1 MTVNVTIPYHHDG
14 GHIAALT
21 SPRKYQRRQ
30 LATSCGDVPKPPP
43 LTAAAAITAH
53 LRTTSKS
60 THGRWQAVE
69 AAHRHH
75 PMLPMNASSYYKCAA
90 TIRAPSWCRPPRV
103 APPPAVT
110 VYRANPTDSARSSN
124 LAGAGA
130 HATKKKVSQTAYSLC
145 TTLFVKYDSAVD
157 SMWRCSNHDFLD
169 LTLGPHPSWCLRPVP
184 HALPRVPF
192 GQWLV

>member
-1 MTVNVTIPYHHDG
+1 MRRLGYLHFGPKVLTVCVIQACHHVG
-14 GHIAALT
+14 GHIAALI
-21 SPRKYQRRQ
+21 SQSLHSGRQ
-30 LATSCGDVPKPPP
+30 LATSCVDAPKPPP
-43 LTAAAAITAH
+43 LTAATAITAH

-75 PMLPMNASSYYKCAA
+75 PMLLLNASSYYKCAA

-130 HATKKKVSQTAYSLC
+130 HATKKKHMQLVGHC
-145 TTLFVKYDSAVD
+145 
-157 SMWRCSNHDFLD
+157 
-169 LTLGPHPSWCLRPVP
+169 VP
-184 HALPRVPF
+184 LY
-192 GQWLV
+192 L

>member
-1 MTVNVTIPYHHDG
+1 MTVNLTIPYHHDG

-21 SPRKYQRRQ
+21 CPLRLSRRQ
-30 LATSCGDVPKPPP
+30 LATSCVDVPKLPP

-130 HATKKKVSQTAYSLC
+130 QATKKKVSQTAYSLC

-157 SMWRCSNHDFLD
+157 SMRRCSNHDFLD
-169 LTLGPHPSWCLRPVP
+169 LTLGPHPSRY
-184 HALPRVPF
+184 
-192 GQWLV
+192 

>member
-1 MTVNVTIPYHHDG
+1 MFCFNTLIVLSPCLCIGTVGGVTIHY
-14 GHIAALT
+14 T
-21 SPRKYQRRQ
+21 
-30 LATSCGDVPKPPP
+30 
-43 LTAAAAITAH
+43 
-53 LRTTSKS
+53 
-60 THGRWQAVE
+60 
-69 AAHRHH
+69 
-75 PMLPMNASSYYKCAA
+75 NASSYYKCAA

-157 SMWRCSNHDFLD
+157 SMRRCSNHDFLD
-169 LTLGPHPSWCLRPVP
+169 LLRTL
-184 HALPRVPF
+184 HACAMACALE
-192 GQWLV
+192 

>member
-21 SPRKYQRRQ
+21 CPLRLSRRQ
-30 LATSCGDVPKPPP
+30 LATSCVDVPKPPP

-130 HATKKKVSQTAYSLC
+130 HATKKKGYAACGTNC
-145 TTLFVKYDSAVD
+145 
-157 SMWRCSNHDFLD
+157 
-169 LTLGPHPSWCLRPVP
+169 VP
-184 HALPRVPF
+184 LY
-192 GQWLV
+192 L

>member
-1 MTVNVTIPYHHDG
+1 MTVNLTIPYHHDG

-21 SPRKYQRRQ
+21 CPLRLSRRQ
-30 LATSCGDVPKPPP
+30 LATSCVDVPKLPP

-110 VYRANPTDSARSSN
+110 VYRATQLTQRDPRISPEQVPM
-124 LAGAGA
+124 LL
-130 HATKKKVSQTAYSLC
+130 KKKSHKLHILC
-145 TTLFVKYDSAVD
+145 
-157 SMWRCSNHDFLD
+157 
-169 LTLGPHPSWCLRPVP
+169 VP
-184 HALPRVPF
+184 LY
-192 GQWLV
+192 L

>member
-1 MTVNVTIPYHHDG
+1 MSVNLTIPYHHDG

-30 LATSCGDVPKPPP
+30 LAASCVDVPKPPP
-43 LTAAAAITAH
+43 LTVATAITAH

-69 AAHRHH
+69 AAHRRH
-75 PMLPMNASSYYKCAA
+75 PMLLLNASSYYKCAA
-90 TIRAPSWCRPPRV
+90 TIRAPSWCWPPRV

-130 HATKKKVSQTAYSLC
+130 QATKKKHMQLVGNC
-145 TTLFVKYDSAVD
+145 
-157 SMWRCSNHDFLD
+157 
-169 LTLGPHPSWCLRPVP
+169 VP
-184 HALPRVPF
+184 LY
-192 GQWLV
+192 L

>member
-1 MTVNVTIPYHHDG
+1 MTAMVTIPYHHDG

-21 SPRKYQRRQ
+21 SPLRNSRRQ
-30 LATSCGDVPKPPP
+30 LATSCVDVPKPPP
-43 LTAAAAITAH
+43 LTAATAITAH
-53 LRTTSKS
+53 LRATSKS

-75 PMLPMNASSYYKCAA
+75 PMLPTNASSYYKCAA
-90 TIRAPSWCRPPRV
+90 TILAPSWCRPPRV

-130 HATKKKVSQTAYSLC
+130 QATKKKHMQLVGHC
-145 TTLFVKYDSAVD
+145 
-157 SMWRCSNHDFLD
+157 
-169 LTLGPHPSWCLRPVP
+169 VP
-184 HALPRVPF
+184 LY
-192 GQWLV
+192 L